1 MITPEERTLEVS
13 PAEFP
18 PVDSV
23 VPSATPKGAL
33 EPAYYGVPFLKRPRW
48 KWEIAFYF
56 FLEGISSG
64 TYVLATMADLFANG
78 RYPQLVR
85 TSRYVSLATLLPCP
99 PLLIADLG
107 RPERFHHM
115 LRILKPTSPMN
126 TGAWA
131 LTAFG
136 QFTAL
141 AAAQEFAAREFVTG
155 GDSLPWFLRALRYFP
170 SRTTSLL
177 GLPFA
182 LTMLAYPGVLLSATS
197 TPVWARTPFLGALF
211 GCSSMS
217 AAISPMALISSL
229 KGETQRLALQRME
242 TVVAISEATAVAA
255 YLATAKRAARPLTKG
270 KQARKFWAGSIAL
283 GIIAPTAL
291 CALGSRRSESRR
303 PAGGRRSFGVLASA
317 LSVAGALMLKWA
329 IVHAGQE
336 SASDQEAAHFHTRPN
351 ASAPGWVPGGV

>member
-1 MITPEERTLEVS
+1 MITPEERTLEPS
-13 PAEFP
+13 PAEFRRT
-18 PVDSV
+18 DSA
-23 VPSATPKGAL
+23 VPSATPKVAL

-64 TYVLATMADLFANG
+64 TCVLATMADLFAKG
-78 RYPQLVR
+78 RYPELVR
-85 TSRYVSLATLLPCP
+85 NSRYISLATLLPCP

-131 LTAFG
+131 LTGFG

-141 AAAQEFAAREFVTG
+141 AAAREFATRR
-155 GDSLPWFLRALRYFP
+155 DSLPWFLRPLLYLP
-170 SRTTSLL
+170 SRVASLS

-197 TPVWARTPFLGALF
+197 TPVWASTPFLGALL

-217 AAISPMALISSL
+217 AAVSTMALVSSM
-229 KGETQRLALQRME
+229 KAGNERLALQRME
-242 TVVAISEATAVAA
+242 TVAAISEATAVAA
-255 YLATAKRAARPLTKG
+255 YLVTAKRAAKPLTKG
-270 KQARKFWAGSIAL
+270 KQARKFWVGAIAL

-291 CALGSRRSESRR
+291 RVFESRG
-303 PAGGRRSFGVLASA
+303 PESTCAGITWAGITAAVWRQADARHSCFRS
-317 LSVAGALMLKWA
+317 
-329 IVHAGQE
+329 
-336 SASDQEAAHFHTRPN
+336 
-351 ASAPGWVPGGV
+351 